1 MTTDENIAGTGPAAA
16 TRQHAPPSARTLLA
30 GRVLLVAGTAEQ
42 HRYPA
47 ILRAEATSLA
57 STGLVVCGA
66 DATAKLRQIRAGN
79 PGLFLLRDQ
88 TTNEKLNASGDD
100 PFPTGMSDDDSLFP
114 AATLEDR
121 IQGQID
127 AGASLALTPT
137 GHIQAGDRL
146 ALRAVI
152 TLANKLKRNDVIVLL
167 PLNPKWLVGT
177 DLKMIVAAITRCKHP
192 VAITLCDSGGD
203 PMSPKGVLAG
213 AQELAAIDSPPMF
226 HKTDLAGFHLMAH
239 GALAASVGVIASKRR
254 GAVPGKGGFAQQT
267 NRGATVLVPN
277 LVRFRR
283 SLDMQDQWY
292 ASRRAP
298 DCPCAA
304 CGGQSIDRF
313 GVDEYDDLEPT
324 QHNAIGVISYINA
337 AVNSGGFPSA
347 WPAIVQ
353 DGIAEHIA
361 LSRYVG
367 TKVDPPANLVAWS
380 KNLP

>member
-1 MTTDENIAGTGPAAA
+1 MTTDENLTDIGPAAA
-16 TRQHAPPSARTLLA
+16 TRQLAPPSSRTLLA
-30 GRVLLVAGTAEQ
+30 GRVLVVAGTAEQ

-66 DATAKLRQIRAGN
+66 GATANLRKIRAGN
-79 PGLFLLRDQ
+79 PGLFLLCDQ
-88 TTNEKLNASGDD
+88 TTNDKLNASGDA
-100 PFPTGMSDDDSLFP
+100 PFPTGMNDDDSLFP
-114 AATLEDR
+114 APTLEDR
-121 IQGQID
+121 VQGQID
-127 AGASLALTPT
+127 AGASLAMTPT

-152 TLANKLKRNDVIVLL
+152 TEANKLKRSDMIVLL

-177 DLKMIVAAITRCKHP
+177 DLKMIAAAITRSKHP

-203 PMSPKGVLAG
+203 PMSAKGVLAG
-213 AQELAAIDSPPMF
+213 AQYLAAMDSPPMF

-267 NRGATVLVPN
+267 NRGATVLIPN

-298 DCPCAA
+298 DCPCTA
-304 CGGQSIDRF
+304 CGGQPIDRF
-313 GVDEYDDLEPT
+313 GVDEYDDAEPT
-324 QHNAIGVISYINA
+324 QHNAIAVISYINA
-337 AVNSGGFPSA
+337 AVSSGGFPSA

-353 DGIAEHIA
+353 DGIAEHMA
-361 LSRYVG
+361 LSQYVG
-367 TKVDPPANLVAWS
+367 TKIDPPANLAAWS